1 MKVIWIDPGET
12 VGWAT
17 AEVYPGHAYDPERP
31 TDAVV
36 PASLKVLDYGNT
48 KMKRFCLALLDG
60 AHKYGVIGFETYTI
74 RADRLRMHAGS
85 TVPTLQC
92 VGAIRLAAWEAQREA
107 ALGGP
112 KLLEQEPNRQS
123 RGRGAAKL
131 YFSDDIQAAIAHADE
146 NPHDEGHYASAL
158 LHLAAWYHDYLEGQ
172 G

>member
-1 MKVIWIDPGET
+1 MADDVETPTRDYRET
-12 VGWAT
+12 VFL
-17 AEVYPGHAYDPERP
+17 PETPFPMRAGLP
-31 TDAVV
+31 QKE
-36 PASLKVLDYGNT
+36 PEI
-48 KMKRFCLALLDG
+48 LARWDG
-60 AHKYGVIGFETYTI
+60 MDLYHTI

-146 NPHDEGHYASAL
+146 NSHDEGHYASAL